1 MPQRKCFEELRAQ
14 TRRLGAF
21 GNAEVQAQLQLTDEQ
36 RGQIGAILKEGFQKA
51 QAIRESLMDVQTRTL
66 EKATAVLTNEQKSKS
81 EQMQGIHFQ
90 IRRQAGPSKGQGGPG
105 MAGRQ
110 GMRRQRMNLWT
121 MPGGADT
128 EMQAGTGA
136 GMTRSEIRVQVQG
149 LQAFGDAAVQAQL
162 QLTDE
167 QRERIREILREGFQ
181 EAKTIRDSLGKV
193 PTKTMAKATAVLGD
207 QQKSM
212 WERIQEQ
219 FGMPWM
225 RRRLRRR
232 MRGHGMAGGGRLR
245 GQGPGSGNRLP
256 PFRNS

>member
-1 MPQRKCFEELRAQ
+1 MPQHKYFEELRAHA
-14 TRRLGAF
+14 RRLGAF

-36 RGQIGAILKEGFQKA
+36 RDQIGAILKDGFQKA
-51 QAIRESLMDVQTRTL
+51 QPIRESLMDVQTRTL

-81 EQMQGIHFQ
+81 EQMQGMHFQ
-90 IRRQAGPSKGQGGPG
+90 VRR

-121 MPGGADT
+121 TLGGADT
-128 EMQAGTGA
+128 EMQAGAGA
-136 GMTRSEIRVQVQG
+136 GMTRREIRVQVQG
-149 LQAFGDAAVQAQL
+149 LQAFGDVEVQAQL

-212 WERIQEQ
+212 WEQMQRKFGGSEE

-225 RRRLRRR
+225 RRRR
-232 MRGHGMAGGGRLR
+232 MTGPGMAGWLRMRSGR
-245 GQGPGSGNRLP
+245 GNGLP
-256 PFRNS
+256 PYRNS